1 MLLGGSQEV
10 YPTNT
15 SLSFAVCCYR
25 ESRQHVI
32 SFVPLAKWVLE
43 DSVHLG
49 LITDHHSHGSS
60 PRIGLPRVLFE
71 KIVDRV
77 EPSA

>member
-1 MLLGGSQEV
+1 MLLGGGQEV
-10 YPTNT
+10 YPINT

-25 ESRQHVI
+25 ESGQHVI

-43 DSVHLG
+43 GLMNLG
-49 LITDHHSHGSS
+49 LITDHGSS